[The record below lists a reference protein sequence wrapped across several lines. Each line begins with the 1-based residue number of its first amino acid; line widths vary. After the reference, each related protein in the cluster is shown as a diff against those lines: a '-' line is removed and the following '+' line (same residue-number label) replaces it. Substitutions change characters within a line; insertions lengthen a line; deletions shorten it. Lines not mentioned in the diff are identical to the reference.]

1 MKILGINVF
10 LILILML
17 CRGDDNI
24 FIGVLEPAEKE
35 VVVSKCDSILVKTIE
50 EGLFVKKGEI
60 LFQLDTTAYEE
71 QKVQVESEMRKL
83 EAQQNV
89 EKLQFENR
97 ITLAKQN
104 IASKKVNFEIASLVY
119 NDLASGANEA
129 DVKIAEEKVRIAE
142 LIFNN
147 SKVEFDLVSKLSEG
161 GYISKDEVNAIK
173 FRIKNEEESLRLLRL
188 ECDLTKL
195 GPSSITVEEAKIL
208 MDIRKKE
215 FNNTEAQLV
224 VLEKSFSELLQFQ
237 SREYKKRSKKLE
249 KVDAYI
255 ANCIV
260 EAPISGTV
268 FYERFP
274 WGEKIPIGK
283 NIWEGLKVRSIA
295 NLDVMNV
302 KIKIPVE
309 EIDKYQLN
317 QKAKIEIF
325 SNGQVVNGEI
335 SKIFQIQE
343 DEFADAHN
351 KTKEVLGVS
360 NKKVFIVNV
369 KLLEIVPKVKPG
381 MTAKVILE
389 NKKTNEKE

>member
-1 MKILGINVF
+1 
-10 LILILML
+10 ML
-17 CRGDDNI
+17 CRADDNI

-97 ITLAKQN
+97 ITQAKQN

-173 FRIKNEEESLRLLRL
+173 FRIKNEEESLRLLKL

-224 VLEKSFSELLQFQ
+224 VLEKSYSELLQFQ

-249 KVDAYI
+249 KVEAYI

-268 FYERFP
+268 FYERYP

-309 EIDKYQLN
+309 EIDQYQLN

-325 SNGQVVNGEI
+325 SNGQVVKGEI

>member
-1 MKILGINVF
+1 MKSFCIIVFFIFLGECCIGNDVF
-10 LILILML
+10 T
-17 CRGDDNI
+17 
-24 FIGVLEPAEKE
+24 GVLEPAEKE
-35 VVVSKCDSILVKTIE
+35 VVVSKCEAVLVKTIA
-50 EGLFVKKGEI
+50 EGHFVKKGEI

-71 QKVQVESEMRKL
+71 QKVQVESELRKL

-89 EKLQFENR
+89 ERLQFENR
-97 ITLAKQN
+97 LIQAKQN
-104 IASKKVNFEIASLVY
+104 IASKKVNFEIASLIY

-142 LIFNN
+142 LILKN
-147 SKVEFDLVSKLSEG
+147 SKVEFELVNKLSDG
-161 GYISKDEVNAIK
+161 GYISKDEVNVIK
-173 FRIKNEEESLRLLRL
+173 FRIKNEEESLRLLKQ
-188 ECDLTKL
+188 ECELTKL
-195 GPSSITVEEAKIL
+195 GPSSISVEEAKIQ

-215 FNNTEAQLV
+215 FSNAETQLV
-224 VLEKSFSELLQFQ
+224 VLEKSYSELLQFH

-249 KVDAYI
+249 RVQTYI
-255 ANCIV
+255 DNCVV

-295 NLDVMNV
+295 NLDVMIV

-309 EIDKYQLN
+309 IMGRFQIN

-325 SNGQVVNGEI
+325 SNGQIVNGEI

-351 KTKEVLGVS
+351 KTKEVLGAS
-360 NKKVFIVNV
+360 NKKIFIVNV
-369 KLLEIVPKVKPG
+369 KLLEVVPNVKPG
-381 MTAKVILE
+381 MTAKVTFE
-389 NKKTNEKE
+389 NKKDNEKE